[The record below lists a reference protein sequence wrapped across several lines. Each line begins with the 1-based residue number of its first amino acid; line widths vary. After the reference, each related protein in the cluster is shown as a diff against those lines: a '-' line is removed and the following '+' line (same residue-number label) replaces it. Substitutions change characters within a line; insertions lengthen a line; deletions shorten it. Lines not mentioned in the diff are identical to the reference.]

1 MKCKFNLNEL
11 MQTRALETLVRI
23 LQVQSFSKAAQLQH
37 MTLPALSMQ
46 MKSLEV
52 ELGAD
57 LFDRNF
63 RPPRLTPLGLQVA
76 EHAREVIGGVH
87 DLHELCSAGAAMNGT
102 FQIGF
107 IQSASARILPKFL
120 TLAQTEEPQ
129 AVFRCSS
136 NLSEVLTQKVEQG
149 QIDAAIVTRVD
160 DVSNGLKVG
169 VIASEPMALAMPVE
183 TAGFSAKK
191 RAQRLT
197 FIHFRPSTGIGRLIA
212 ASLDAEDAPPHRT
225 LVLDSIEA
233 CMECVKEGV
242 GYTVLPLPDIQRYSD
257 ARVFIVERALG
268 GLKRDLVML
277 TRSDPHS
284 ERWRPKL
291 LSLIKAAT
299 D

>member
-1 MKCKFNLNEL
+1 

-23 LQVQSFSKAAQLQH
+23 LQVQSFSKAAQLQN

-46 MKSLEV
+46 MKSLEE
-52 ELGAD
+52 ELNAT
-57 LFDRNF
+57 LFDRSF
-63 RPPRLTPLGLQVA
+63 RPPRLTPLGQQVA
-76 EHAREVIGGVH
+76 QQARGVIDGLHG
-87 DLHELCSAGAAMNGT
+87 LHELCNTGSAMTGT

-120 TLAQTEEPQ
+120 TLAQTHEPL
-129 AVFRCSS
+129 AAFRCSS
-136 NLSEVLTQKVEQG
+136 NLSEVLTQKVQQG
-149 QIDAAIVTRVD
+149 QLDAAIVTRVD
-160 DVSNGLKVG
+160 NIAHGLEAD

-183 TAGFSAKK
+183 TAGLSARK
-191 RAQRLT
+191 RAQRLP
-197 FIHFRPSTGIGRLIA
+197 FIHFQPSTGIGRLIA
-212 ASLDAEDAPPHRT
+212 TSLDVEDAPPQNT

-277 TRSDPHS
+277 TRNDPQS
-284 ERWRPKL
+284 ARWRAKL
-291 LSLIKAAT
+291 LALIQSAAK
-299 D
+299 